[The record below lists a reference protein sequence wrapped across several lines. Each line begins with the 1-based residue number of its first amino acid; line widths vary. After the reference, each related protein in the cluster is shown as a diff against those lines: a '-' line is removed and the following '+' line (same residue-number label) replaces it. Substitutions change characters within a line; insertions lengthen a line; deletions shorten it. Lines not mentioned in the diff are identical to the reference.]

1 MLLKFVPNLSTERSG
16 REKMNTVIVEADQQ
30 IEIICLIELR
40 FRTALGNKSEW

>member
-1 MLLKFVPNLSTERSG
+1 
-16 REKMNTVIVEADQQ
+16 MNTVIIEANQQ